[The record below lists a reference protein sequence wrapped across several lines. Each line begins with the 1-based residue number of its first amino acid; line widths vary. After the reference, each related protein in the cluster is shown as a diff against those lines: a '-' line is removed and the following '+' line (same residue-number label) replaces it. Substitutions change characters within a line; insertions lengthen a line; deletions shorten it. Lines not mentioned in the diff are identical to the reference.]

1 MTINFTF
8 NDFDEM
14 EATVVRMARTI
25 EAAKAADIR
34 REDAMLEY
42 MDKVA
47 EGIKEAVPSK
57 AAAKAA
63 KEAPNRPG
71 SNVPE
76 QPSIPPMP
84 KPEKAEEAPR
94 KAEEAPQK
102 AEEAAPKVDRVEL
115 RKILSVLNKT
125 TGENTAR
132 KLINEM
138 GFRVLT
144 EVPDDRLAELKA
156 KAEEVI
162 NA

>member
-1 MTINFTF
+1 MTINLYF

-14 EATVVRMARTI
+14 EHAVTQLAGMF
-25 EAAKAADIR
+25 AALR
-34 REDAMLEY
+34 GSQGEP
-42 MDKVA
+42 DK
-47 EGIKEAVPSK
+47 
-57 AAAKAA
+57 
-63 KEAPNRPG
+63 PG

-84 KPEKAEEAPR
+84 KKMEEAP
-94 KAEEAPQK
+94 KKPVEEAPK
-102 AEEAAPKVDRVEL
+102 KEEAPAKEEAPKVDRVDL

-162 NA
+162 NAQ

>member
-25 EAAKAADIR
+25 EAAKAAEIR
-34 REDAMLEY
+34 REDAMPEHTE
-42 MDKVA
+42 KVA
-47 EGIKEAVPSK
+47 EEIKEAMPSK

-63 KEAPNRPG
+63 KEAPNGPG

-76 QPSIPPMP
+76 QPSVPPMP
-84 KPEKAEEAPR
+84 KPE
-94 KAEEAPQK
+94 K

-144 EVPDDRLAELKA
+144 DVPDDRLAELKA

>member
-1 MTINFTF
+1 MTINMTF
-8 NDFDEM
+8 NDLDEM
-14 EATVVRMARTI
+14 ESAILRMAENI
-25 EAAKAADIR
+25 EAKKIFKTSVPDPAVIKAGVEKILAKA
-34 REDAMLEY
+34 EETP
-42 MDKVA
+42 A
-47 EGIKEAVPSK
+47 EPEPV
-57 AAAKAA
+57 

-84 KPEKAEEAPR
+84 EPK

-102 AEEAAPKVDRVEL
+102 AEPEAPKVDRVAL

-138 GFRVLT
+138 GFSALT
-144 EVPDDRLAELKA
+144 NVPDDRLAELKA

-162 NA
+162 NAS

>member
-25 EAAKAADIR
+25 EAAKAAEIR
-34 REDAMLEY
+34 REDAMLEH
-42 MDKVA
+42 MEKVA
-47 EGIKEAVPSK
+47 EEIKETVPSK

-63 KEAPNRPG
+63 KEAPNKPG

-84 KPEKAEEAPR
+84 KPEKAEE
-94 KAEEAPQK
+94 K

-115 RKILSVLNKT
+115 RKILSELNKT

-144 EVPDDRLAELKA
+144 DVPDDRLAELKA